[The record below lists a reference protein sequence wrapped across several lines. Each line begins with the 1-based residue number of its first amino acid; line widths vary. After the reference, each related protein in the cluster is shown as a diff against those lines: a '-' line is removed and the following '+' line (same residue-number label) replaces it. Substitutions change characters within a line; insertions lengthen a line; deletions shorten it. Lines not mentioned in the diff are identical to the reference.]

1 MQPNRRKSI
10 RVLTALACLIL
21 LAACGSETDKTGS
34 RSAGDQTGSFTFFK
48 IGKSTLISG
57 SVRGE
62 LGNILGD
69 AAVER
74 RAIVNLTINND
85 TFLRENFPKLDR
97 MNRELNSEIGLKVMH
112 PVTRLMYRYAR
123 QKGLPYDLVEILFE
137 ENSKRPV
144 LIRIHYK
151 TENPDT
157 LQTLE
162 DKYGSSRN
170 FDWGREMAS
179 SRVWE
184 KDGDYLLYAVIPRR
198 GNKVE
203 YRIAIYFTAALEAL
217 IRPEE
222 TAQGAKP
229 NAKTGF

>member
-1 MQPNRRKSI
+1 M
-10 RVLTALACLIL
+10 L
-21 LAACGSETDKTGS
+21 LAACGSETDTAGP
-34 RSAGDQTGSFTFFK
+34 RSAGHQAESFTFFK

-57 SVRGE
+57 GVRGE
-62 LGNILGD
+62 LENILGH
-69 AAVER
+69 ASVER
-74 RAIVNLTINND
+74 RAIVNLTINHD
-85 TFLRENFPKLDR
+85 TFLQENFPALDR

-123 QKGLPYDLVEILFE
+123 QKGLPYDLVEILFA

-151 TENPDT
+151 TDNPDT

-162 DKYGSSRN
+162 DKYGPSRN
-170 FDWGREMAS
+170 FEWGREMAS

-203 YRIAIYFTAALEAL
+203 YRIAIYFTATIEAL
-217 IRPEE
+217 IQPEKS
-222 TAQGAKP
+222 AQGTKS